1 MVCYTCAVPSQDAVP
16 PPMPDPREQP
26 SVGGLVQ
33 MVKDYARQETVGPIK
48 GAGRW
53 AAFGGIGA
61 VLMGV
66 ATILLM
72 LGVLRLLQT
81 ETDAF
86 AGQWMSLIPYC
97 IALIVALVVIAIAAS
112 RITRKTLHK
121 EP

>member
-1 MVCYTCAVPSQDAVP
+1 
-16 PPMPDPREQP
+16 MPDPREQP

-97 IALIVALVVIAIAAS
+97 VALIVALVVIAIAAS